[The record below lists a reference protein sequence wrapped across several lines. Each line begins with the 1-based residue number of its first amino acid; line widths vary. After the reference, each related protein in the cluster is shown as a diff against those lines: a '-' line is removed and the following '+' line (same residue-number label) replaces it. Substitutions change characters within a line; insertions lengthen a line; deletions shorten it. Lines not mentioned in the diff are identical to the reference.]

1 MNDQER
7 GTRIVMTTA
16 DLMQMIGEQVVEI
29 RLLRRQLAQAN
40 ADNMSLGEQVLGMSR
55 QIGADHGEPT

>member
-1 MNDQER
+1 
-7 GTRIVMTTA
+7 MTTA